1 MDKSNVWGPKYWYVL
16 HMMAFHY
23 PKHPNKVT
31 KKKYYEMI
39 MNFPLFLPHQEMGNK
54 FSALLDKYP
63 VTPYLD
69 SRESFIKW
77 THFIHNRVNDGL
89 GKPRLSYV
97 NFMNMYMNP
106 SENGKSNSSS
116 KSMIEWIKTNSN
128 AVSVSTLLIIITL
141 IYKLL

>member
-39 MNFPLFLPHQEMGNK
+39 MNFPLFIPHPEMGNK
-54 FSALLDKYP
+54 FSGLLDKYP

-89 GKPRLSYV
+89 GKPRLSYAK
-97 NFMNMYMNP
+97 FINMYMNP
-106 SENGKSNSSS
+106 PEINESTSSS
-116 KSMIEWIKTNSN
+116 SMEWIKKNSS
-128 AVSVSTLLIIITL
+128 ALSVSAMVIIITL